1 MPLAK
6 CARCGKMFDKQSS
19 VVCLKCQPD
28 EDADYDKIR
37 RVLDETPNLSSE
49 QVSATAGVAL
59 AVVLRML
66 DEGFLTSTLSGQVK
80 CGRCGAPAISAS
92 KKLCQACLEKLNAQ
106 VAAAQSKIKLPDKKP
121 ADVNEYSNVRK
132 LLQEKRK
139 P

>member
-6 CARCGKMFDKQSS
+6 CARCEKMFDKQAS
-19 VVCLKCQPD
+19 VVCPRCQSA

-37 RVLDETPNLSSE
+37 RVLDDSPNMNAE
-49 QVSATAGVAL
+49 QVAQTANVEL
-59 AVVLRML
+59 SVVLRML
-66 DEGFLTSTLSGQVK
+66 DEGFLANATIGQIK

-106 VAAAQSKIKLPDKKP
+106 VATAQAKIKLPDKKP
-121 ADVNEYSNVRK
+121 AEVNEYSNVRK
-132 LLQEKRK
+132 LLQEKRR

>member
-6 CARCGKMFDKQSS
+6 CARCEKMFDKTTS
-19 VVCLKCQPD
+19 VVCPKCQPS

-37 RVLDETPNLSSE
+37 RVLDASPNLNAE
-49 QVSATAGVAL
+49 QVSEAAEVQL

-66 DEGFLTSTLSGQVK
+66 DEGFLANATIGQIK

-106 VAAAQSKIKLPDKKP
+106 VATAQAKIKLPEKKP
-121 ADVNEYSNVRK
+121 AEVNEYSNVRK
-132 LLQEKRK
+132 LLEEKRR

>member
-1 MPLAK
+1 MPLSK
-6 CARCGKMFDKQSS
+6 CARCDKLFDKQSGI
-19 VVCLKCQPD
+19 VCPTSQPD

-37 RVLDETPNLSSE
+37 RVLDDSPNLNAE
-49 QVSATAGVAL
+49 QVAETSGVAL
-59 AVVLRML
+59 AVVMRML
-66 DEGFLTSTLSGQVK
+66 YEGFLANSTSGRVR

-106 VAAAQSKIKLPDKKP
+106 VASAQSRIKLPEKK
-121 ADVNEYSNVRK
+121 AAEINEYAAVRK